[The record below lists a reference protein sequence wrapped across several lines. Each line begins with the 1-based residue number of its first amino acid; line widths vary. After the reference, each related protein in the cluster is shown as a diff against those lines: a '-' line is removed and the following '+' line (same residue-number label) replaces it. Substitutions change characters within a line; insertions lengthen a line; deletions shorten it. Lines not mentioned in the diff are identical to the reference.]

1 MSSLK
6 LKCVT
11 GFGDKVSPVSEILK
25 SQGWPVPPRP
35 PHFGRLWLINGYS
48 SCLFSGIKA
57 GMFVGQVLG
66 RDVAECGGVPA
77 A

>member
-25 SQGWPVPPRP
+25 SQGWPVPPGP
-35 PHFGRLWLINGYS
+35 PIMAAPENVCGLYFNILMQMETWMFL
-48 SCLFSGIKA
+48 SGIYEEEGK
-57 GMFVGQVLG
+57 VS
-66 RDVAECGGVPA
+66 
-77 A
+77 